1 MKTIVR
7 IVLVYRYAVAGCLA
21 GSIKKRNRTFFL
33 LPVALTCRKNV
44 FCKSP
49 ILHKWFRLHFLF
61 PLQIFK
67 IQIIISL
74 QHSFFLPIAAS
85 ALAILRLALPIY
97 KPGYLFRGLDRQFE

>member
-7 IVLVYRYAVAGCLA
+7 ILLVYRYAVAGCLA
-21 GSIKKRNRTFFL
+21 GSIKKRNRTFFYFRL
-33 LPVALTCRKNV
+33 RLRVEKMF

-61 PLQIFK
+61 PLQTLK